1 MIPTMI
7 LLFVVGYLFIAL
19 EHKTRI
25 DKSAVAL
32 LMAGAIWT
40 VFSLLGNDPHIQHEL
55 VDQLGDTCEILV
67 FLIGAM
73 TIVDLIDSYGGFNVI
88 TDHITTRNK
97 RKLMWLL
104 AIITFFMSAALDNM
118 TTTIIMVML
127 LRRLIA
133 NKKERWIFA
142 SVIVIAANS
151 GGAWS
156 PIGDVTTIMLWMRG
170 NVTAANLIANLFLPC
185 LVSVVI
191 PAAIASR
198 YVADRPAAAVSAKA
212 LASGCPECIGPRLRL
227 FILIVGVVSLLF
239 VPVFKSLTG
248 LPPYMDMMVS
258 LGFMWILTEII
269 YDRKRSIRN
278 MEESIQPR
286 VSKVLK
292 HIDMPT
298 ILFFLGILMAVGAL
312 QTGGVLTDMAD
323 WLDKNVHDHR
333 GRHRHPLVGGRQRAA
348 GGGLHGHV
356 PGGRRRNGC
365 GERRP
370 GFRTEFRGGR
380 AVLAPADLLRRRGR
394 QSADHR
400 LGGRRRG
407 DGTRKDQ
414 FRLVPQTHLAAGPV
428 RLSGGHRGDLARTR
442 PDRALTEKFRM
453 RRAPR
458 ILPITGLPHNSIIRG
473 WIKYFY
479 PTSDLQ
485 PNYQQFVSQ
494 ELQYQFSKSTLA
506 ESMPDVPRKMW
517 IDHFSTPDIRYREV
531 RVHRYP
537 TQNQR

>member
-142 SVIVIAANS
+142 SVIVSAANS

-248 LPPYMDMMVS
+248 LPPYMGMMVS

-323 WLDKNVHDHR
+323 WLDKNVHEVFTIAGAIGILSSVVDNV
-333 GRHRHPLVGGRQRAA
+333 PLVAACMGMYPVADVATAAASADPAFAQSFVADGLFWHLLTYCAGVGGSLLIIGSAA
-348 GGGLHGHV
+348 GVVAMGLEKINFGWYLK
-356 PGGRRRNGC
+356 RISL
-365 GERRP
+365 
-370 GFRTEFRGGR
+370 
-380 AVLAPADLLRRRGR
+380 LA
-394 QSADHR
+394 
-400 LGGRRRG
+400 
-407 DGTRKDQ
+407 
-414 FRLVPQTHLAAGPV
+414 
-428 RLSGGHRGDLARTR
+428 LSGYLAGI
-442 PDRALTEKFRM
+442 AVIWLEHVL
-453 RRAPR
+453 
-458 ILPITGLPHNSIIRG
+458 IGL
-473 WIKYFY
+473 
-479 PTSDLQ
+479 
-485 PNYQQFVSQ
+485 
-494 ELQYQFSKSTLA
+494 
-506 ESMPDVPRKMW
+506 
-517 IDHFSTPDIRYREV
+517 
-531 RVHRYP
+531 
-537 TQNQR
+537 